1 MVTSE
6 NFYSDSD
13 PTRYLSF
20 YFLSGLQESLG
31 ELTTIIRDGKKYR
44 GVGVNCLIVIFAF
57 SSIMV
62 LAKLPYAKSFMHA
75 CTVMKLV
82 GGPGG
87 PP

>member
-31 ELTTIIRDGKKYR
+31 ELTTIIRDGKKNR

-57 SSIMV
+57 FIHNGTS
-62 LAKLPYAKSFMHA
+62 
-75 CTVMKLV
+75 
-82 GGPGG
+82 
-87 PP
+87 